1 MATLRAL
8 RPYRR
13 RLVILVIV
21 AAAAGALLGELA
33 PAHPAGSRKATT
45 TTHGGQPRR

>member
-13 RLVILVIV
+13 RLVILVVV
-21 AAAAGALLGELA
+21 AAAAGAALGELA
-33 PAHPAGSRKATT
+33 PTHPAGSAKTT
-45 TTHGGQPRR
+45 ATTHGGRARR